1 MLTEQQKFRVKLIKV
16 ILWGISVVVLYTALY
31 LKAEELLAWTSQG
44 KWTFI
49 GVMIIAFVFSIA
61 HGNFTS
67 QFWDLLGVKPKPY
80 KGKN

>member
-1 MLTEQQKFRVKLIKV
+1 MSTEQQKYRLKLIKV
-16 ILWGISVVVLYTALY
+16 ILWGITVVVLYAGLY
-31 LKAEELLAWTSQG
+31 LEADNILAWTSHG

-49 GVMIIAFVFSIA
+49 GPLTIAFVFSIA

-80 KGKN
+80 RGKN